1 MLLFYSSRLQPQ
13 EIRRYIISLPEDPSM
28 IRYVALL
35 LAASACSVL
44 GGENPTRYV
53 SGNPRVDIFGSPQI
67 GPTRSAAA
75 AWSPASDSTPYLG
88 TGSPESEAKS
98 PWLAG
103 ALSLVIPGLGEV
115 YTKQYVKGA
124 AFFLADVAF
133 WSLAYS
139 YDKKGDRATDDFQN
153 FANTHYSAARYAD
166 WTISN
171 LPVLNSTLTRSPDS
185 YRAGVFPD
193 DVVDCGPPYGC
204 MDWDSLNQME
214 RDIASAPYPNGYT
227 HVMPAYN
234 QQQYYELIGKY
245 DEFSRGWDDADL
257 SPITTNDLPIKS
269 NSKEFYEY
277 AAMRADANHWYDVAG
292 TYVSIAVVNHVLS
305 AADAF
310 WSATRFNKDLR
321 AEVRMQLTPTPY
333 GLQPSTIARFSYRF

>member
-1 MLLFYSSRLQPQ
+1 MIKYVLF
-13 EIRRYIISLPEDPSM
+13 
-28 IRYVALL
+28 L
-35 LAASACSVL
+35 LALASCSL
-44 GGENPTRYV
+44 LAGENPPRFV
-53 SGNPRVDIFGSPQI
+53 SGNPHVDIFGGQQF
-67 GPTRSAAA
+67 GPSGLTARVFPSAN
-75 AWSPASDSTPYLG
+75 DSIPYLG
-88 TGSPESEAKS
+88 TGSPSSEEKS

-115 YTKQYVKGA
+115 YTKNYVKGA

-139 YDKKGDRATDDFQN
+139 YDKKGDQATVDFQN
-153 FANTHYSAARYAD
+153 YANLHWSAGRYAD
-166 WTISN
+166 WTLNN
-171 LPVLNSTLTRSPDS
+171 LAVLNSTLTRSADS
-185 YRAGVFPD
+185 YRVGVFPED
-193 DVVDCGPPYGC
+193 EIDCGPPFPC
-204 MDWDSLNQME
+204 VDWDSLNQME
-214 RDIASAPYPNGYT
+214 RDIAAAPYPNGYT
-227 HVMPAYN
+227 HVLPHYN

-257 SPITTNDLPIKS
+257 SPITTNDLPLKS
-269 NSKEFYEY
+269 NSKRFYEY

-292 TYVSIAVVNHVLS
+292 TYVSIAVINHVLS

-310 WSATRFNKDLR
+310 WSASKFNKDLR